1 MQNETGYLIIF
12 GIFRK
17 IFFQPLIERQ
27 LLSIQSF
34 SLYKIYT
41 IFYNVK
47 YTRLINFPNIPKFY

>member
-27 LLSIQSF
+27 LLSIQSLC
-34 SLYKIYT
+34 LYKIYT
-41 IFYNVK
+41 MLSIHV
-47 YTRLINFPNIPKFY
+47 

>member
-47 YTRLINFPNIPKFY
+47 YTRLINFPNIPKFH

>member
-27 LLSIQSF
+27 LLSIQSLC
-34 SLYKIYT
+34 LYKIYT

-47 YTRLINFPNIPKFY
+47 YTRLINFPNIPKFH

>member
-1 MQNETGYLIIF
+1 MKNETGYLIIF

-47 YTRLINFPNIPKFY
+47 YTRLINFPNIPKFH

>member
-47 YTRLINFPNIPKFY
+47 YTRLINFPNISKFH

>member
-27 LLSIQSF
+27 LLSIQSL

-47 YTRLINFPNIPKFY
+47 YTRLINFPNIPKFH

>member
-1 MQNETGYLIIF
+1 MKNETGYLTIF

-47 YTRLINFPNIPKFY
+47 YTRLINFPNIPKFH